1 MDVVVNLGFHVRFIN
16 EGCASGEVFW
26 LSRGLPG
33 KVPMSGG
40 KNAPVGKHQFENILR
55 TE

>member
-1 MDVVVNLGFHVRFIN
+1 MNSGFQVRFLN
-16 EGCASGEVFW
+16 EVGGAGEVFG
-26 LSRGLPG
+26 LSRRLPG